1 MIFECQHN
9 AQSVLHELADHD
21 VHSILIEGPTGSGR
35 KYLANYFAKLKHIDD
50 MIVVSSNVAAIRDTI
65 DSGYDSNNPVVIC
78 IENLDSGV
86 IQSAYTMLKF
96 LEEPRSNVYIIVTCV
111 NRFYLPDTIASRC
124 ACVTCGH
131 PTLSD
136 LKLYQSNKQM
146 TCNIPASIKVA
157 IRSFSDID
165 YISVLNESQLADIES
180 NLYVLLSQ
188 EPVSSTVWSL
198 GHFSDNSKLDTAFML
213 RVILYNTKDVSVRVN
228 VLAALNDLEL
238 GRIAAHTVVT
248 RMIINIKYRHDR

>member
-1 MIFECQHN
+1 MIFECQHD
-9 AQSVLHELADHD
+9 AQATLHKLADHD

-35 KYLANYFAKLKHIDD
+35 KYLANYFAKLKQIDD
-50 MIVVSSNVAAIRDTI
+50 MIVVSSNVAAIRDAI
-65 DSGYDSNNPVVIC
+65 DSACDSNNPVVIC

-86 IQSAYTMLKF
+86 VQSAYTMLKF

-131 PTLSD
+131 PTPSD
-136 LKLYQSNKQM
+136 LKIYESNKQM
-146 TCNIPASIKVA
+146 TCNIPADILSAV
-157 IRSFSDID
+157 RSFSDID
-165 YISVLNESQLADIES
+165 YISMLNDNQLADIES
-180 NLYVLLSQ
+180 NMYVLLSQ
-188 EPVSSTVWSL
+188 EPVSSAVWSL
-198 GHFSDNSKLDTAFML
+198 GHFSDNSKLDIAFML
-213 RVILYNTKDVSVRVN
+213 RVILYNTKDVSIRVS

-248 RMIINIKYRHDR
+248 RMMINIKYRHDR